1 MADKD
6 LVGVGACFDKPPGED
21 RVSNLPCSLAFDS
34 NAEFLENRSAA
45 KDAVPVSCSNS
56 GASHGKKSIG
66 TTTAHGVECSSNK
79 DASQKLMTAGPAD
92 TVNLV
97 IRKRGGSKKVKSG
110 K

>member
-6 LVGVGACFDKPPGED
+6 LVGVGACFDNPPDED
-21 RVSNLPCSLAFDS
+21 RVSNLQCSLAFHS

-45 KDAVPVSCSNS
+45 KTAVPVSCSNP
-56 GASHGKKSIG
+56 GASHGMKSIG
-66 TTTAHGVECSSNK
+66 TTTAHGGEYSSNK
-79 DASQKLMTAGPAD
+79 DASQKSMTDGPAD
-92 TVNLV
+92 TMNLV